1 MNEVEALTLLY
12 LSKQDLPNATPKEFA
27 DKYAEAYLSIQSA
40 LEQSRLGY
48 VRQQLKQVHR

>member
-40 LEQSRLGY
+40 LEQSHLGY